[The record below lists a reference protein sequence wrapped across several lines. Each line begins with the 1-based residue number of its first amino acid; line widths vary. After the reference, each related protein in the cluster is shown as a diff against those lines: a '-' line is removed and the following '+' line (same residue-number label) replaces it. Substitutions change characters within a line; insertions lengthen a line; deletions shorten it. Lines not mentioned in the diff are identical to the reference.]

1 MRRPWGLTVTD
12 VALPLGLGLAGVV
25 EAFNADVNTPV
36 AVVTS
41 LLAGVL
47 LCARRRWP
55 LATSLGASAP
65 LILQGYLG
73 VPEDQLVVPLGM
85 YFVAGFAM
93 GRWAAP
99 WPGLAGLLAVNVMVH
114 ESEGWSV
121 PTVQGLVW
129 VLLLT
134 GGPWVAGRLARQHDR
149 RGEELARQA
158 SELVREQRQLGERL
172 VADERRRI
180 AREMHDVIAHSLSV
194 MVVQAGAAAD
204 LLRRDP
210 DAAARALEE
219 IQRSGRSALGETGR
233 LLHLLRE
240 EEDSDVGPQ
249 PAAADLPDLVASFR
263 AAGLDVEL
271 EVRGSTAGLPA
282 GVDLS
287 VYRIVQEGLTN
298 ALKHARAGRTVVTV
312 RRSLDG
318 VEVELRSAAG
328 RGGPDVTSSGHGL
341 VGMRERVAVFG
352 GSLDAGPVEQGGY
365 RVLARL
371 PFEDRSFDGGERTP

>member
-1 MRRPWGLTVTD
+1 MRRPWGLTGTD
-12 VALPLGLGLAGVV
+12 VALPLALALAGVV

-55 LATSLGASAP
+55 LAASLGASAP

-73 VPEDQLVVPLGM
+73 VPEDELVVPLGM

-93 GRWAAP
+93 GRWARL
-99 WPGLAGLLAVNVMVH
+99 WPGLAGLAAVNVMVH

-121 PTVQGLVW
+121 PTVQGAVW

-134 GGPWVAGRLARQHDR
+134 GGPWLAGRLALEHAR
-149 RGEELARQA
+149 RSEELARQA
-158 SELVREQRQLGERL
+158 RELVREQAQLAERL
-172 VADERRRI
+172 VTDERRRI
-180 AREMHDVIAHSLSV
+180 AREMHDVVAHSLSV

-204 LLRRDP
+204 LLRHDP
-210 DAAARALEE
+210 DEAARALDE
-219 IQRSGRSALGETGR
+219 IQRAGRSALDETGR

-240 EEDSDVGPQ
+240 EQESEVGPQ
-249 PAAADLPDLVASFR
+249 PAAADLPELVEGFR
-263 AAGLDVEL
+263 SAGLDVEL
-271 EVRGSTAGLPA
+271 VVRGSTAGLPA

-287 VYRIVQEGLTN
+287 VFRIVQEGLTN
-298 ALKHARAGRTVVTV
+298 ALKHAPSGRTVVTV
-312 RRSLDG
+312 RRALEGID
-318 VEVELRSAAG
+318 VELRNEAG
-328 RGGPDVTSSGHGL
+328 TGPEPVPSGHGL

-352 GSLDAGPVEQGGY
+352 GSLDAGPVDHGGY

-371 PFEDRSFDGGERTP
+371 PLDGGAR